1 MPQEKRIKLGS
12 PAAEAKGKDKML
24 ESKGV
29 VELGKSEESRLLDLS
44 ENEKLFNVGKNTR
57 NENKPDALRTLRTG
71 LQKEGSRVVIGV
83 PKPGKKRKFMEVSK
97 HYVAD
102 RGNKINEPN
111 DSVKFVKYLMPQG
124 SGSRGWKNSTKSSIL
139 KEKRVAETKPRG
151 LKTGKPQSVS
161 GRTVPAKDNLSINAV
176 SAPDDGTLTNHSAK
190 VKDSV
195 SHAENASGK
204 HNQFDIGSLSSTLGT
219 AEGPIL
225 FSSRASSSDGSSKK
239 VSTSNAKS
247 ERANKGKLAP
257 AGGKLAKIEEDKIFN
272 GNSAKSTSEV
282 VEPRRS
288 NRKIQP
294 TSRVSIS

>member
-24 ESKGV
+24 EGKVV

-44 ENEKLFNVGKNTR
+44 EKEKMFNVGKNTR
-57 NENKPDALRTLRTG
+57 NENKPEALRTLRTG
-71 LQKEGSRVVIGV
+71 LQKEGSRVIFGV

-102 RGNKINEPN
+102 RNNKSNEAN

-124 SGSRGWKNSTKSSIL
+124 SGSRGWKNSSKSNL

-151 LKTGKPQSVS
+151 LKSGKPQSVS
-161 GRTVPAKDNLSINAV
+161 GRTVPAKDNLSIDAA
-176 SAPDDGTLTNHSAK
+176 SAPDDGTLTDRSSK

-195 SHAENASGK
+195 SHPENASGR
-204 HNQFDIGSLSSTLGT
+204 HNQLEIGSLSSTLGT

-225 FSSRASSSDGSSKK
+225 FSSRAPSSDGSSKK

-257 AGGKLAKIEEDKIFN
+257 AGGKLAKIEEEKVFY
-272 GNSAKSTSEV
+272 GNPAKSTSEF

-288 NRKIQP
+288 NRRIQP
-294 TSRVSIS
+294 TSRVSI